1 MLVRI
6 QSRRLG
12 LMVGHGD
19 ANVAQL
25 GVGGVDVD
33 ATEARFLHDALVHSR
48 LTHARLTDKMGA
60 DLVAHVED
68 ELLGFFEGHFRF
80 EIDFHLVFPF
90 LLVKNEVVLV

>member
-1 MLVRI
+1 MDRRTTIREGLSALRHLRQLVRTG
-6 QSRRLG
+6 SVSPR
-12 LMVGHGD
+12 D
-19 ANVAQL
+19 
-25 GVGGVDVD
+25 
-33 ATEARFLHDALVHSR
+33 F
-48 LTHARLTDKMGA
+48 ARLTDKMGA